1 MGADYTRYLDKLVS
15 DSIDVNCRT
24 VDMLCGLKEISC
36 KLDTIISLLRVEL
49 SRQQQPQVRQS
60 QKADN

>member
-1 MGADYTRYLDKLVS
+1 MGANYTRYLDKLVN

-36 KLDTIISLLRVEL
+36 KLDTIINLLQVEL
-49 SRQQQPQVRQS
+49 SRQQPPQVQQS
-60 QKADN
+60 QKADS